1 MQAIEKEAAGRR
13 PAAAAARARAGRRRS
28 TRTAMLRPPLLQRMI
43 VGSWV
48 LITINTLIFG
58 FVIFLPQFFLRQG
71 LTIANSLG
79 YTRGA
84 GGRLAGRLRGRRLHV
99 RLHRAALE
107 HHRRLG
113 GHHRVRLDLCALQR
127 GVRSRDRARAS
138 ASC

>member
-1 MQAIEKEAAGRR
+1 MQTIEKEAAAARH
-13 PAAAAARARAGRRRS
+13 AAAAGRRRRRRRRS
-28 TRTAMLRPPLLQRMI
+28 TAAAMLRPPLLQRML

-71 LTIANSLG
+71 LTITNSLG

-84 GGRLAGRLRGRRLHV
+84 GGRLAGRLRARRLSV
-99 RLHRAALE
+99 RRDRAALE

-113 GHHRVRLDLCALQR
+113 RHHRVRLDLCPLQR
-127 GVRSRDRARAS
+127 RRPIRP
-138 ASC
+138 SC